1 MQFLNFHPSTFFHQ
15 EIKND
20 RLVIIRKINKT
31 ELKIIDVQWLIVWIG
46 TPLLLL
52 IVTFILIIPGI
63 IYILYGQ
70 LSGLCLLLLSIPF
83 VKGTYKTLRGAIRL
97 WKTTHKLSIG
107 YDGLSIQKF
116 RSNKIF
122 FDKLI
127 NWNSINSFSNYAKN
141 LNKNDLRTDDSAGYL
156 TIQLTDGNQ
165 INVFDDFE
173 PYDKD
178 YKIIAEYLNWFKQ
191 KTKTVASN

>member
-20 RLVIIRKINKT
+20 RLEIIRKINKT
-31 ELKIIDVQWLIVWIG
+31 ELKINDVQWLIVWIG

-70 LSGLCLLLLSIPF
+70 LSGLFLLLLSIPF

-122 FDKLI
+122 FDKII

-141 LNKNDLRTDDSAGYL
+141 LNKNDLKTDDSAGYL

-191 KTKTVASN
+191 KNKNSS